1 MSISLKEAT
10 CLIHQGTLL
19 QLQNQSL
26 VKSSFSTHLKN
37 FFIPHRKTA
46 HIERLLSFAKELFNS
61 CSNERKADV
70 VDFCDALIKKYQN
83 VKQLSSKFIQ
93 FDRVLGLFRKNVNA
107 EASYITP
114 VNLNL
119 LAKWKRYNYDE
130 AIFHKHPEF
139 VDFLFQSTLIS
150 QMKITKDTIKVCE
163 GKPALLVEGQWMP
176 YDKLQE
182 TFSFKFYPEYN
193 ETLLYKKET
202 NQIYSYLDL
211 GTGLIEFN
219 PFTTGLNR
227 PISKITKKE
236 YLETLEVAQR
246 FIREGED
253 SLDVRHK
260 KRRFIFQIVTSTVK
274 TNTQHPLTGNFNKF
288 FAKPKHSYIRLINPE
303 GEVFETGYILGKK
316 LKEPLSTDKGKFRSV
331 DPWEFTQ
338 CDERIVTN
346 IAIDKKEFKKA
357 QAYVNN
363 YMTSPEKP
371 AFNYI
376 HQNCTVFTRLILKS
390 STGILIPTEMSIFKV
405 ALAITPEFM
414 RRIGLF
420 FKRLGSAIARPII
433 KFTPLILKNTISL
446 ITNLVKLVVKATTAF
461 FLSLVNLVLGGL
473 GGTKGRKFTD
483 HKVKKNLQPSLIQPQ
498 SWFNINTYKI
508 NITAPLQQWQQKQP
522 STVIYK
528 NPLKLAISKKNKIF
542 IKN

>member
-1 MSISLKEAT
+1 MSISIKEAT
-10 CLIHQGTLL
+10 NLIHQGNLL
-19 QLQNQSL
+19 QLNNQVLTKASL
-26 VKSSFSTHLKN
+26 SARLKN
-37 FFIPHRKTA
+37 FFIPNRKIA
-46 HIERLLSFAKELFNS
+46 HVEKLLNFAKELFNS
-61 CSNERKADV
+61 CSNERKEDV
-70 VDFCDALIKKYQN
+70 IDFCDALIKKYQN
-83 VKQLSSKFIQ
+83 IKQLSSKFIQ
-93 FDRVLGLFRKNVNA
+93 FDRVLGLFRKNVHS
-107 EASYITP
+107 ETSYLCP
-114 VNLNL
+114 VNLSQ

-139 VDFLFQSTLIS
+139 VDFLFKSTLIS
-150 QMKITKDTIKVCE
+150 QMKITKDTIQEQE
-163 GKPALLVEGQWMP
+163 GVPALLVEGQWMP
-176 YDKLQE
+176 FAKIQE

-193 ETLLYKKET
+193 ETLLYKKE
-202 NQIYSYLDL
+202 NGQIYSYLDL
-211 GTGLIEFN
+211 GTGLVEFN
-219 PFTTGLNR
+219 PFTTGLNK
-227 PISKITKKE
+227 PISKITEKE
-236 YLETLEVAQR
+236 YLETLEIAQK
-246 FIREGED
+246 FVRECDDNTE
-253 SLDVRHK
+253 VRHK

-390 STGILIPTEMSIFKV
+390 ATGILIPTEMSIFKV
-405 ALAITPEFM
+405 ALAITPEFI
-414 RRIGLF
+414 RQIGLF
-420 FKRLGSAIARPII
+420 FKRLGSAITRPMI
-433 KFTPLILKNTISL
+433 KFTPLFLKNTISL
-446 ITNLVKLVVKATTAF
+446 VTNLVKLVIKATTAF

-473 GGTKGRKFTD
+473 CGTKGRKFTD

-498 SWFNINTYKI
+498 NWFNVNTYKI

-528 NPLKLAISKKNKIF
+528 NPLKLAISKK
-542 IKN
+542 